1 MMGKTNTMKVSSE
14 DKINYSTFEEIKHI
28 DENGNEYWLAREL
41 QVALEYRKWRRFEAV
56 ISRAKTSCENSNINV
71 NYHFA
76 NIGKMVKIYRVL
88 QK

>member
-1 MMGKTNTMKVSSE
+1 MGKTNTMKVSSE
-14 DKINYSTFEEIKHI
+14 DKIYYSTFEEIKHI

>member
-1 MMGKTNTMKVSSE
+1 MGKTNAMKVNSK
-14 DKINYSTFEEIKHI
+14 DKINYSTFEGIKHI
-28 DENGNEYWLAREL
+28 DENDNEYWFAREL
-41 QVALEYRKWRRFEAV
+41 QVALEYKQWRRFEAV
-56 ISRAKTSCENSNINV
+56 INRAKTSCENSNINV